1 MTLQEERAALQ
12 KRMDEID
19 VEIDAELSGIVPGW
33 YVCWVDGSLQELL
46 AYIDNK
52 ERHNKLIGLWNH
64 VDHFH
69 LIAHKFLP
77 EGWRVVGPDQSLEQ
91 RPGITQ

>member
-19 VEIDAELSGIVPGW
+19 AEIAVFVPGW
-33 YVCWVDGSLQELL
+33 YACCDIYDAGVYIVKNDTPEDLQTARDAWDLVEP
-46 AYIDNK
+46 
-52 ERHNKLIGLWNH
+52 
-64 VDHFH
+64 FH
-69 LIAHKFLP
+69 TVVHKFLP
-77 EGWRVVGPDQSLEQ
+77 EGWQVIGPDQSLEQ